1 MKRWF
6 LPFGLPSSSSRC
18 LSASFSTH
26 CPLPSST
33 TTPFR
38 FSTQFSQT
46 SSWEQ
51 VSYRRGSYGCKREE
65 KGGGGT
71 SGQGHSSEAETHDQ
85 ESAARSRERKQVS
98 LHGFLRVL
106 EFRDTLLA
114 ALHDDGFADVDSES
128 SNPLVI
134 KNFEDSILLLFPAE
148 ARVAIENA
156 VVDSASLDTT
166 SSALKR
172 AGANREVDLNETPAV
187 QTEKLQLRLQ
197 SLQKNRRFFPHCSE
211 VLENFLEDHIPDVFF
226 LEKGS
231 EEEQRIKKARFME
244 LKDDVQ
250 KAFHMDMAENKRHS
264 GLSSSMSSSSSSS
277 RKEGVGHRGQGSHK
291 EEKLN
296 RASHSHGRNFAK
308 GEDDAQIDD
317 VRIEGDLGSSATI
330 EKAGVGDGDDDAAT
344 HHRCG
349 ACPVSLPDSC
359 APPSVLMNS
368 FERRVMADLED
379 IKRANNSIR
388 EEQIL
393 LKSMIERINSIYVK
407 PELKENERLMK
418 NSKTNPITTPHK
430 TCKITKNIK
439 KSDSKS
445 IFNMDVHP
453 NICLDLSDN
462 EDDVMELDR
471 TTITRQDPRKVA
483 VQQSIPSIKRQK
495 LSPQPNGKGKA
506 KPLSKPWFPGPSERR
521 TRFQNTVEAFRGVQR
536 PRRMSTSEMDAQVSR
551 GEAVRASSTPVAAR
565 GITIYFKMGGE
576 INLSKGQVEMFA
588 YVFDPDLSPSEHIV
602 KIGGS
607 SAIRQELFCLSKD
620 HIITAKIY
628 IPIKDNDHWYL
639 MVMSLEPKIVFHL
652 DSNLPPECKEPRTES
667 TNTLVLF

>member
-1 MKRWF
+1 
-6 LPFGLPSSSSRC
+6 
-18 LSASFSTH
+18 
-26 CPLPSST
+26 
-33 TTPFR
+33 
-38 FSTQFSQT
+38 
-46 SSWEQ
+46 
-51 VSYRRGSYGCKREE
+51 
-65 KGGGGT
+65 
-71 SGQGHSSEAETHDQ
+71 
-85 ESAARSRERKQVS
+85 
-98 LHGFLRVL
+98 
-106 EFRDTLLA
+106 
-114 ALHDDGFADVDSES
+114 
-128 SNPLVI
+128 
-134 KNFEDSILLLFPAE
+134 
-148 ARVAIENA
+148 
-156 VVDSASLDTT
+156 
-166 SSALKR
+166 
-172 AGANREVDLNETPAV
+172 
-187 QTEKLQLRLQ
+187 
-197 SLQKNRRFFPHCSE
+197 
-211 VLENFLEDHIPDVFF
+211 
-226 LEKGS
+226 
-231 EEEQRIKKARFME
+231 
-244 LKDDVQ
+244 
-250 KAFHMDMAENKRHS
+250 
-264 GLSSSMSSSSSSS
+264 
-277 RKEGVGHRGQGSHK
+277 
-291 EEKLN
+291 
-296 RASHSHGRNFAK
+296 
-308 GEDDAQIDD
+308 
-317 VRIEGDLGSSATI
+317 
-330 EKAGVGDGDDDAAT
+330 
-344 HHRCG
+344 
-349 ACPVSLPDSC
+349 LPDSC

-565 GITIYFKMGGE
+565 VRAESKPLSIFKQQNLGITIYFKMGGE

-620 HIITAKIY
+620 HIITAKIMELWARRCTWEQKSITLKTTWCLPPSFSIY

-667 TNTLVLF
+667 TNTL